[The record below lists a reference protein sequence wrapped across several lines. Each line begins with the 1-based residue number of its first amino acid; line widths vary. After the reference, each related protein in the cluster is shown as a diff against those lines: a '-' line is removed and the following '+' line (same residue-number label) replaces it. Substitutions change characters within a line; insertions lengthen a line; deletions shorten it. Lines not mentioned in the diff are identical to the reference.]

1 MKFFV
6 TAFFFFCHIVQVI
19 SQTQAEWAQTVNWDG
34 VSHWS
39 KYMKVRAAWM
49 GPNALA
55 VPLISN
61 GSIDST
67 TTASVTGQFHFRE
80 GDKSQSIALYG
91 NICLVKNLIAFDIS
105 YIPYEFYTMSD
116 ALKKDRHVYY
126 PFYHDKKAR
135 GDVMMNTHIQI
146 FNRWRKK
153 IQLALRVGYRLPSSS
168 GFGAARFID
177 GMGYNIDISAGKLFN
192 NIPLKWITMAGLYVW
207 QIEQVDFR
215 QNDAFLFGTGLE
227 WSPKNWLIKSYVAGY
242 LGYLE
247 NSGDKPIVVRA
258 EAQRRINKTGLL
270 FRFQQ
275 GIHDFKY
282 STVELGAK
290 YYFKSKK

>member
-1 MKFFV
+1 MKFFLP
-6 TAFFFFCHIVQVI
+6 ALLFILIFQANA
-19 SQTQAEWAQTVNWDG
+19 QTPAEWAQNVNWDG

-55 VPLISN
+55 VPFISN
-61 GSIDST
+61 GSIDSN
-67 TTASVTGQFHFRE
+67 TTAAITGQFHFRE
-80 GDKSQSIALYG
+80 GDKTQSIALYG
-91 NICLVKNLIAFDIS
+91 NLCLVKNLISFDIS

-116 ALKKDRHVYY
+116 ALKKERHVYHQ
-126 PFYHDKKAR
+126 FYNDKKAR
-135 GDVMMNTHIQI
+135 GDVLVNTNIQL
-146 FNRWRKK
+146 FNRWRKN

-177 GMGYNIDISAGKLFN
+177 GMGYHIDISAAKPFN
-192 NIPLKWITMAGLYVW
+192 NIPLKWIAMAGFYVW
-207 QIEQVDFR
+207 QIEQDDFR

-227 WSPKNWLIKSYVAGY
+227 WTPKNWLIKSYVAGY
-242 LGYLE
+242 LGYIE
-247 NSGDKPIVVRA
+247 NSGDKPVVFRA

-270 FRFQQ
+270 LRFQQ
-275 GIHDFKY
+275 GLNDFEY
-282 STVELGAK
+282 STVEVGGK